1 MFARLRKTL
10 RSEKEEAVNLTEE
23 EMPVPAYQPEA
34 ARTFTW
40 DLTPNDP
47 LYAYLLSASSVV
59 EVDRLALDS
68 PALRALKAA
77 GVKVCVPLVTQGELV
92 GVLNLGDR
100 MSEQEYSSDDRRL
113 LNNLATQ
120 AAPALR
126 VAQLARQQQAE
137 ARQRE
142 RLEQEMRVARIIQQT
157 LLPKSLPNLPGWQV
171 AAHWQPARAVG
182 GDFYDFID
190 FPDGR
195 LGLVTG
201 DVTDKGVPAALV
213 MATTRSIL
221 RSASERSSTPGQI
234 LAYAN
239 ELLVSDIPPNMF
251 VTCLYMI
258 LDPASRRLTIAN
270 AGHNLPIHRR
280 DEVVHDLRV
289 TGMPLGLMPGM
300 DYEEIEVTLEHGD
313 NILVYSDGL
322 VEAHNPAKEM
332 FGFPRLR
339 ELLACSTDGEGC
351 PAGEAMIPF
360 LIDDLSEF
368 TGPDWEQEDD
378 LTFLILECL
387 HSPVAPIADTLFLE
401 EQEGVEYRL
410 LAEFSLPS
418 EPGNE
423 IPLMERV
430 VQSVQGLGLPGTVLE
445 RLKTAVA
452 ETAMNAIEHGNRYQ
466 AELPVEVRVSMSA
479 DKLCISIRDQGGSQ
493 PIPEPET
500 PDIEAKLAG
509 LQSPRGW
516 GLFLIKNMVDEM
528 RVSADGVHHTVEL
541 VFRLKGA

>member
-68 PALRALKAA
+68 PSLRALKAA

-195 LGLVTG
+195 LGMVTG

>member
-1 MFARLRKTL
+1 
-10 RSEKEEAVNLTEE
+10 
-23 EMPVPAYQPEA
+23 
-34 ARTFTW
+34 
-40 DLTPNDP
+40 
-47 LYAYLLSASSVV
+47 
-59 EVDRLALDS
+59 
-68 PALRALKAA
+68 
-77 GVKVCVPLVTQGELV
+77 VPLVTQGELV

>member
-430 VQSVQGLGLPGTVLE
+430 VQSFQGLGLPGTVLE

>member
-68 PALRALKAA
+68 PSLRALKAA

-195 LGLVTG
+195 LGMVTG

-430 VQSVQGLGLPGTVLE
+430 VQSFQGLGLPGTVLE